1 MNDEVRAAIEAGA
14 AGDIDWRA
22 KLAEVLN
29 IELFVDLE
37 EWTLLTAMGLPADDN
52 VLERVKAAVG
62 EDRGAECCLWMLIDL
77 EQQKRRLGG
86 DFDATLAAYRAGVG
100 GA

>member
-77 EQQKRRLGG
+77 EQQKRRHGLGLG
-86 DFDATLAAYRAGVG
+86 WTSLPTEPL
-100 GA
+100 

>member
-1 MNDEVRAAIEAGA
+1 
-14 AGDIDWRA
+14 
-22 KLAEVLN
+22 
-29 IELFVDLE
+29 
-37 EWTLLTAMGLPADDN
+37 MGLPADDN

-86 DFDATLAAYRAGVG
+86 PDA
-100 GA
+100 